1 MLTVNFNPF
10 PILETERLCLRQ
22 IYEDD
27 KKEIFALRSDK
38 DIMQYVPRPLM
49 KTLDEAVV
57 FIKMINENIDKQEFI
72 NWGIT
77 FKSNNKL
84 IGVIGFYRMQK
95 ENYRAEVG
103 YMLHADFHKKG
114 IMQEALDVV
123 IEYGFKQMKLH
134 SIEAVIDPRNT
145 ASENVLIRSNFV
157 KEAHFRE
164 NFLHQGEFLDSA
176 HYSLLAKTSD

>member
-10 PILETERLCLRQ
+10 PVLETERLRLRQ
-22 IYEDD
+22 ITEVD
-27 KKEIFALRSDK
+27 KNEIFALRSDK

-49 KTLDEAVV
+49 KTMDEAVA
-57 FIKMINENIDKQEFI
+57 FIKMINENIEKQEFI
-72 NWGIT
+72 NWAIT
-77 FKSNNKL
+77 SKSDDLL

-103 YMLHADFHKKG
+103 YILHTDFHKQG
-114 IMQEALDVV
+114 IMKEALDVV
-123 IEYGFKQMKLH
+123 IDYGFIQMKLH

-164 NFLHQGEFLDSA
+164 NFLHQGEFLDSM
-176 HYSLLAKTSD
+176 HYSLLEHSL

>member
-10 PILETERLCLRQ
+10 PVLETERLCLRQ
-22 IYEDD
+22 ITEVD
-27 KKEIFALRSDK
+27 KNEIFALRSDK

-49 KTLDEAVV
+49 KTMDEAVEH
-57 FIKMINENIDKQEFI
+57 IQMITENIEKQEFI
-72 NWGIT
+72 NWGMAL
-77 FKSNNKL
+77 KSTSKI

-103 YMLHADFHKKG
+103 YMLHTDFHKKG
-114 IMQEALDVV
+114 IMKEAIDVV
-123 IEYGFKQMKLH
+123 IAYGFTQMKLH

-145 ASENVLIRSNFV
+145 ASENVLIRNGFV

-164 NFLHQGEFLDSA
+164 NFFYEGEFLDSA
-176 HYSLLAKTSD
+176 HYCLLAK